1 MPSSGHDAMNQAI
14 RSGRG
19 DPADLTDHASVNASL
34 RAAAGVT
41 VAAPPPPL
49 GPPPLPGEDEAAFR
63 SWAEDAEAAGVSAKE
78 LTSYTSR
85 WLTQHRAMLRGN
97 Q

>member
-49 GPPPLPGEDEAAFR
+49 GPPPLPTGDQVQLPGRQGRHGAH
-63 SWAEDAEAAGVSAKE
+63 SA
-78 LTSYTSR
+78 
-85 WLTQHRAMLRGN
+85 
-97 Q
+97 